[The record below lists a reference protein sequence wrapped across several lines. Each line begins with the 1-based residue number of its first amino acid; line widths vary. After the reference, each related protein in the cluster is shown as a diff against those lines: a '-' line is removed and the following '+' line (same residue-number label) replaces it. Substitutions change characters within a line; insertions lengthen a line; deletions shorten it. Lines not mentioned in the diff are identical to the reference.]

1 MKPEIKVIKLINGDD
16 VVCQLPTGEKQL
28 PENGPLIRLVKPLL
42 VRYVPQMTP
51 AGFRDYIA
59 LTKWAAYTPD
69 NVITIPKDK
78 IMTVTNASME
88 MTKSWSNISEH
99 YNQVEMPKQ
108 RTIPENK
115 KMSDDDMRKMNE
127 IFDMY
132 EDDEEDPTVH

>member
-115 KMSDDDMRKMNE
+115 KMSDDDMRKINE

>member
-51 AGFRDYIA
+51 AGFRDHIA

-69 NVITIPKDK
+69 SVITIPKDK
-78 IMTVTNASME
+78 ILTVTNASME

-99 YNQVEMPKQ
+99 YNHVEMPKQ

-132 EDDEEDPTVH
+132 EDDETDPTVH